1 MKIKELEEYLY
12 TEKSTIDARKL
23 FLKYIYNG
31 IGNNFNVLNGLFKKA
46 YKKEKI
52 NDLLNEENKTISA
65 KNTINVLNSFDKIR
79 MVDIYE
85 AIFNCT
91 KDIKEAHEN
100 YLNLLKTKCENKTES
115 IKYII
120 IGEAPPFT
128 FQKDSKVKFINNYI
142 LSKPRAGSW
151 QTSIRQSFN
160 IPDEKPR
167 AKEPEEFI
175 NGLVKNDILFFD
187 IIPVSLPFSTDIR
200 TGWIKLKINEKPL
213 LVSLLELAIK
223 QNTNFLNIHNDV
235 KVAFITPPKTS
246 ISIFDYYSDK
256 KLEIKGG
263 ISIDIAINNDKTTKK
278 KYKVSE
284 DIILP
289 MYKANAMMGSNTPS
303 VDLIK
308 LALDLK

>member
-1 MKIKELEEYLY
+1 MKIEELEKYLY
-12 TEKSTIDARKL
+12 TKKSTDNERKS

-31 IGNNFNVLNGLFKKA
+31 IGNDFNILNGLFKKA
-46 YKKEKI
+46 YKKEKM
-52 NDLLNEENKTISA
+52 NDLLNEENKTISV

-79 MVDIYE
+79 MVDIYY

-91 KDIKEAHEN
+91 EDIEKAHEN
-100 YLNLLKTKCENKTES
+100 YLNLLKIKCKDEEGF

-160 IPDEKPR
+160 ISDDKPR

-175 NGLVKNDILFFD
+175 KGLVKNNILFFD

-200 TGWIKLKINEKPL
+200 KGWIKQKINEKPL
-213 LVSLLELAIK
+213 LVNLLELAIK
-223 QNTNFLNIHNDV
+223 QNTKLLNIHNDV

-256 KLEIKGG
+256 KLEIKDG

-284 DIILP
+284 DVILP

-308 LALDLK
+308 LALDL